1 MPLNV
6 RISTVPDPFLIRWD
20 IKRPVAPVCRDK
32 NLRGELMER
41 LSSRWSCVLGC
52 QLAEDVNEVVFATS
66 SPRLAASK
74 DQARKSLAAGFK
86 LVNEHV
92 KKALQNNDEELIDI
106 QSAVKRLS
114 INR

>member
-1 MPLNV
+1 MAL
-6 RISTVPDPFLIRWD
+6 
-20 IKRPVAPVCRDK
+20 VCRDK

-41 LSSRWSCVLGC
+41 LSCRWSSVLSC
-52 QLAEDVNEVVFATS
+52 QLPEDVNEVVFATS
-66 SPRLAASK
+66 SPKLASSK

-92 KKALQNNDEELIDI
+92 KKALQKNDEELIDI

>member
-1 MPLNV
+1 
-6 RISTVPDPFLIRWD
+6 
-20 IKRPVAPVCRDK
+20 
-32 NLRGELMER
+32 MER
-41 LSSRWSCVLGC
+41 LSSRWSSVLSC

>member
-1 MPLNV
+1 MIL
-6 RISTVPDPFLIRWD
+6 SALI
-20 IKRPVAPVCRDK
+20 VVLVCRDK

-41 LSSRWSCVLGC
+41 LSSRWSSVLSC

-92 KKALQNNDEELIDI
+92 KKALQNDEELIDI
-106 QSAVKRLS
+106 QNTVKRLS